1 MWIWTSTRKAPPITG
16 IREFGGYKIIP
27 TVSSGL
33 AQIQQRL
40 METLDKI
47 NNLPLNPMIEAAT
60 NSLSESQATMRRLQT
75 TLDNINKIT
84 GEPEYAAA
92 AAGYAENAA

>member
-1 MWIWTSTRKAPPITG
+1 MTGALYVDMDFYPKAPPITG
-16 IREFGGYKIIP
+16 MREFGGYKIIP

-60 NSLSESQATMRRLQT
+60 GSLHQSR
-75 TLDNINKIT
+75 D
-84 GEPEYAAA
+84 
-92 AAGYAENAA
+92 NAAPADHAG

>member
-1 MWIWTSTRKAPPITG
+1 MTG

-47 NNLPLNPMIEAAT
+47 RQSAA
-60 NSLSESQATMRRLQT
+60 ES
-75 TLDNINKIT
+75 
-84 GEPEYAAA
+84 
-92 AAGYAENAA
+92 NA